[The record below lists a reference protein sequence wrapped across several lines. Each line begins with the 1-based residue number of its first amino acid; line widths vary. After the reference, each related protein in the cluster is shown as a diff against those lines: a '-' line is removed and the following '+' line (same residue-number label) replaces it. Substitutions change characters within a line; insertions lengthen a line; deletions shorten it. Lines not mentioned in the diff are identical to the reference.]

1 MKKYVFII
9 VLFLVSLSGYAQ
21 KSVDELFDSCKDMNN
36 ASIVDIPKSLINSS
50 VLKTLKDKKYKKIWK
65 NIDSVRIIYVEEST
79 PEIKAKM
86 MNIVADCEKEGMERI
101 VQSNDDDGKSF
112 IMAKPVGDRVKNLLV
127 IFIDEDESVLVKID
141 GNISMSDLSKVTK
154 VMLPK

>member
-9 VLFLVSLSGYAQ
+9 VLFLVGLSGYAQ

-50 VLKTLKDKKYKKIWK
+50 VLKTLKDRKYKKIWK
-65 NIDSVRIIYVEEST
+65 NIDSARIIYVEEST

-101 VQSNDDDGKSF
+101 VQSNEDDGKVF
-112 IMAKPVGDRVKNLLV
+112 IMAKPNGDRVKNLLF

-141 GNISMSDLSKVTK
+141 GNIGMSDLSKVTK

>member
-1 MKKYVFII
+1 
-9 VLFLVSLSGYAQ
+9 
-21 KSVDELFDSCKDMNN
+21 MNN

>member
-50 VLKTLKDKKYKKIWK
+50 VLKTLKDRKYKKIWK
-65 NIDSVRIIYVEEST
+65 NIDSARIIYVEEST